1 MEEYHSGSTIQ
12 EFSLLRIRNFSSP
25 QIEYMPSPH
34 VVYLGSLYG
43 IQEQNLLVIKVH
55 FQLSS
60 VQFPCPGPVS
70 VSWISAVPGNAS
82 VVLLAPPPR
91 GEESVFN
98 QIITTGSGQDLLLI
112 LNLAKGKKTPLSIIH
127 SSCSR
132 AKPGNPVQHIQNGM
146 SQLCWLSELLMRAN

>member
-55 FQLSS
+55 F
-60 VQFPCPGPVS
+60 
-70 VSWISAVPGNAS
+70 
-82 VVLLAPPPR
+82 
-91 GEESVFN
+91 
-98 QIITTGSGQDLLLI
+98 
-112 LNLAKGKKTPLSIIH
+112 
-127 SSCSR
+127 
-132 AKPGNPVQHIQNGM
+132 
-146 SQLCWLSELLMRAN
+146 